1 MYPLKHLAAKACE
14 KRDLEKWFS
23 DVQCTLVAS
32 VQPICVVNLLYQRLC
47 TGLRNPYSV
56 LVLKLSSALATVLSL
71 G

>member
-32 VQPICVVNLLYQRLC
+32 VQPSVNLLYQRLC